1 MDAAA
6 TESLELETVNLK
18 DEAQPQNNAAAPEEK
33 ELSRT
38 NHKFQ
43 CICLTAFFFPFLKFF
58 FVHLFQR

>member
-18 DEAQPQNNAAAPEEK
+18 DEAQPQNKAPEEK

-43 CICLTAFFFPFLKFF
+43 CICLTAFFC
-58 FVHLFQR
+58 LF